1 MGIPE
6 GFIITTLN
14 KKEYSSA
21 AELAKD
27 LEKARGQILIEGLY
41 ANGSRGF
48 YSFYSY

>member
-6 GFIITTLN
+6 DFIITSFN
-14 KKEYSSA
+14 KREYTSA
-21 AELAKD
+21 QDLIND

-41 ANGSRGF
+41 ENGSRGF

>member
-6 GFIITTLN
+6 DFIITSLN
-14 KKEYSSA
+14 KKEYTN
-21 AELAKD
+21 AEELIKD
-27 LEKARGQILIEGLY
+27 LERARGQILIEGLY

>member
-6 GFIITTLN
+6 DFIITSFN
-14 KKEYSSA
+14 KKTYTK
-21 AELAKD
+21 AEDLIKD
-27 LEKARGQILIEGLY
+27 LETGRGQLLIEGLY